1 MKKKLCIIQA
11 RMGSTRLPN
20 KVLLEVKRTP
30 LLEYEIQRVKRAT
43 LIDRIVVATTDSP
56 ADEKIVELCSKIGVD
71 YFRGSEKDV
80 LDRYY
85 QCALKYPEY
94 GTIIRITGDCP
105 LIDPKVIDEV
115 LRLFDEGKYDY
126 ASNVAKETFPDGMDI
141 EVFTREA
148 LKEAANE
155 ANLASEREHVT
166 LYIRNREKFKKGNL
180 EARHDFS
187 HFRLTVDQKEDFEV
201 IQFLIENSSIED
213 EYLHYI
219 SVLTKH
225 PDIMAKNM
233 SIMRNEGL
241 KKSLKEDRVIQ

>member
-30 LLEYEIQRVKRAT
+30 LLEYEIQGVKRAT

-141 EVFTREA
+141 EVFTRGA
-148 LKEAANE
+148 LKEAANG

-166 LYIRNREKFKKGNL
+166 LYIRNRED
-180 EARHDFS
+180 R
-187 HFRLTVDQKEDFEV
+187 
-201 IQFLIENSSIED
+201 
-213 EYLHYI
+213 
-219 SVLTKH
+219 
-225 PDIMAKNM
+225 
-233 SIMRNEGL
+233 
-241 KKSLKEDRVIQ
+241 KST